1 MKSKKIVKVLCCLI
15 PVIIGTYL
23 SVKDYI
29 EFQNHPEWS
38 VSPTV
43 VWIKFGLG
51 LVISIILL
59 WFVFKKK
66 N

>member
-23 SVKDYI
+23 SVKDYM
-29 EFQNHPEWS
+29 ELQNHPEWS

-43 VWIKFGLG
+43 VWIKFGIG
-51 LVISIILL
+51 LAMSAILL
-59 WFVFKKK
+59 FVIFRRKK
-66 N
+66 